1 MVQWRFASV
10 GQLGACPPC
19 PGPKLADS
27 RMPRALRGTEQK
39 SQGGPPCVKG
49 AGTGWSLIQNSGQ
62 ASWLPNVSLLT
73 AKATGPGRPAKSNGC
88 LGYSASVVTLLPS
101 LLLSRSWPLQ
111 TRRSVPSGCAGRLAP
126 QASMVEGSQV
136 FAIPWPKL
144 VAPVT
149 REAPH
154 SVPFNWPE
162 RLVTAEGWSNVSQNA
177 AAPWVSCMPQAAAT
191 AADSLREAWPPA
203 PPLSQAAA
211 NSASGRR
218 RMTGVRLNISF
229 RPFSPVLA
237 PEGSEA

>member
-1 MVQWRFASV
+1 MV
-10 GQLGACPPC
+10 
-19 PGPKLADS
+19 DS
-27 RMPRALRGTEQK
+27 
-39 SQGGPPCVKG
+39 S
-49 AGTGWSLIQNSGQ
+49 SLF
-62 ASWLPNVSLLT
+62 
-73 AKATGPGRPAKSNGC
+73 
-88 LGYSASVVTLLPS
+88 VVTWLYLLAPV
-101 LLLSRSWPLQ
+101 SREAPQ
-111 TRRSVPSGCAGRLAP
+111 SVPSNC
-126 QASMVEGSQV
+126 
-136 FAIPWPKL
+136 
-144 VAPVT
+144 
-149 REAPH
+149 
-154 SVPFNWPE
+154 PE